1 MEENRA
7 EVTGMVNAGVGT
19 NIDLSAIRKKR
30 FTING
35 DPGKVLEINTSD
47 FGVIA
52 RLEESEQKLTDLT
65 LKIADFDKDGDKS
78 LGQKIAEVDGELR
91 KIIDYIFDANV
102 CEVCVP
108 NGTLIDPIDGKF
120 RWEYVVEILTN
131 LYDSSLSAETK
142 KVTERIKTHTDKY
155 TNQ

>member
-7 EVTGMVNAGVGT
+7 EVTGMVGVGN

-35 DPGKVLEINTSD
+35 SPDTVLEINTSD

-52 RLEESEQKLTDLT
+52 RLEESESKLTELT
-65 LKIADFDKDGDKS
+65 AKVAGFDEKDGIS
-78 LGQKIAEVDGELR
+78 LGQKIKEVDQELR
-91 KIIDYIFDANV
+91 KIIDYIFDSNV

-108 NGTLIDPIDGKF
+108 NGTMIDPIDGKF

-131 LYDSSLSAETK
+131 LYDSSLNAETK
-142 KVTERIKTHTDKY
+142 KVTERIKSHTDKY

>member
-7 EVTGMVNAGVGT
+7 EVTGMVGVET

-35 DPGKVLEINTSD
+35 DPEKVLELNTSD

-52 RLEESEQKLTDLT
+52 RLEESEQKLTELT
-65 LKIADFDKDGDKS
+65 ERIAGFDDQDGIP
-78 LGQKIAEVDGELR
+78 LGKKIAEVDAELR
-91 KIIDYIFDANV
+91 KIVDYIFDSNV
-102 CEVCVP
+102 CEICVP

-131 LYDSSLSAETK
+131 LYDSSLNAETK
-142 KVTERIKTHTDKY
+142 KVTERIKSHTDKY

>member
-1 MEENRA
+1 MEENKA
-7 EVTGMVNAGVGT
+7 EVTGMVGVGS

-35 DPGKVLEINTSD
+35 SADKVLELNTSD
-47 FGVIA
+47 FGVIT
-52 RLEESEQKLTDLT
+52 RLEESEAKLTELT
-65 LKIADFDKDGDKS
+65 AKVAGFDEKDGVS
-78 LGQKIAEVDGELR
+78 LGTKIKEVDQELR
-91 KIIDYIFDANV
+91 KIIDYIFDSNV

-131 LYDSSLSAETK
+131 LYDSSLNAETK
-142 KVTERIKTHTDKY
+142 KVTERIKSHTDKY